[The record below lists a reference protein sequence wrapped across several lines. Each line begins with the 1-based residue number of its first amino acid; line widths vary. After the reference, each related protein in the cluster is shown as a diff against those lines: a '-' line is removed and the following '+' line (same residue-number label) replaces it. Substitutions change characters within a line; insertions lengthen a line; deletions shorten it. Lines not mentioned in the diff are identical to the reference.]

1 MHTTIHY
8 KTLVFACI
16 LCTQLKPLAAQ
27 TPFHHYLYSSAT
39 MSGDEFMIV
48 VLLALTW
55 SSTSFASDVPKAQV
69 SLLNSPHLLQ
79 RRQAGPGGQQP
90 PPACDFAQILAFVNT
105 SQCYNTLLEDA
116 FQNPSNNETTPG
128 QLAEQYCTQSCAGN
142 FINFVMNSW
151 NCTTS
156 LKDIYRLTVTR
167 ICSKNDGRRC
177 ITYSFTD
184 ISLTGCQLAANPTN
198 PMCPAQCRD
207 GILTSVNEAGCCLA
221 LEIALIDAGISA
233 AVIDAVLD
241 TCDIQL
247 PAPCPLDFA
256 AARPGNGENG
266 NSGNGDTN
274 STSSNSS
281 LSMLFVATFV
291 VMVAIIVS

>member
-1 MHTTIHY
+1 M
-8 KTLVFACI
+8 V
-16 LCTQLKPLAAQ
+16 
-27 TPFHHYLYSSAT
+27 
-39 MSGDEFMIV
+39 M

-69 SLLNSPHLLQ
+69 SHSNSPPLLQ

-90 PPACDFAQILAFVNT
+90 PPACDFAQFLAFVNT

-128 QLAEQYCTQSCAGN
+128 QLAEQYCIQSCAGN
-142 FINFVMNSW
+142 FIDFVMNNW

-156 LKDIYRLTVTR
+156 LKEIYRLTVTR

-198 PMCPAQCRD
+198 PMCPAECRN
-207 GILTSVNEAGCCLA
+207 GILSSVNEAGCCLA
-221 LEIALIDAGISA
+221 LEIDLIDVGISA
-233 AVIDAVLD
+233 AVIDTVLD

-256 AARPGNGENG
+256 AAGRGSGDN
-266 NSGNGDTN
+266 GNGDTN
-274 STSSNSS
+274 SASSNSS